1 MKRLV
6 LMVVA
11 ALLSFQLPAKTAL
24 VVIAHGSP
32 SQDWNNNV
40 LALESRLD
48 QVDLPGIS
56 YKRVALMEFA
66 QPNIASVMRDCE
78 QHQIDTVFAL
88 PLFISPSGHSEDDI
102 PNILGLKYHPAVRRE
117 LLAEG
122 TEMVHTQMHVI
133 TGPTLME
140 SGVIEKAMTQR
151 VKRLSKNPA
160 QEAVIFL
167 AHGDPDRIG
176 FWKRILEHCT
186 EAVKAEGFDYVDY
199 QLVGMGQ
206 RFVQD
211 VTPLLDRARGQK
223 ESVIVQ
229 GIYLVSN
236 VGAMARMSGMGN
248 RKADHIVYGEEGI
261 LPQSVDD
268 VMEWIVKT
276 TSEWTAGK

>member
-102 PNILGLKYHPAVRRE
+102 PNILGLKYHPEVRRE

-122 TEMVHTQMHVI
+122 TEMVHTQMHII

-151 VKRLSKNPA
+151 VKGLSKNPA

-176 FWKRILEHCT
+176 FWKRILDSCT
-186 EAVKAEGFDYVDY
+186 EVVKAEGFDYVDY

-206 RFVQD
+206 RFAQD
-211 VTPLLDRARGQK
+211 VTPLLERASAQK
-223 ESVIVQ
+223 ESVIIQ

-248 RKADHIVYGEEGI
+248 RKVGNIVYGEEGI

-276 TSEWTAGK
+276 TSEWAAGK